1 MDTLERSN
9 AVLAYIEMNLDN
21 EIDNKEISKIALC
34 SPYQF
39 QSLFAAM
46 SGITLAEYIRSR
58 RLDRA
63 AFDLQNTNE
72 RISEIALKYGYDSPT
87 AFNRAF
93 QKMHGMPPSKVRLVK
108 ELKLKAFPPI
118 KFQLCI
124 KGASILN
131 YRIVKQKAFRMIGY
145 KLSTSTDNFKQFET
159 IPQFWNKTFANG
171 NFQKLMKINLA
182 ESNSADIIKGVLGI
196 CSLSEQDETV
206 LNYYIATASNEKLPD
221 EMEEFYISDCTYAV
235 FDCRGKIPLSIQEM
249 SKRIYNEW
257 LPNSGYEWINAPDIE
272 RYLDGN
278 PTSDDYVC
286 ELWLPVKLK
295 NSEDK

>member
-1 MDTLERSN
+1 MDTLERFN
-9 AVLAYIEMNLDN
+9 AALAYIEMNLDN

-235 FDCRGKIPLSIQEM
+235 FDCRGKIPL
-249 SKRIYNEW
+249 
-257 LPNSGYEWINAPDIE
+257 
-272 RYLDGN
+272 
-278 PTSDDYVC
+278 
-286 ELWLPVKLK
+286 
-295 NSEDK
+295 

>member
-1 MDTLERSN
+1 MDTLERFN
-9 AVLAYIEMNLDN
+9 AALAYIEMNLDN

-182 ESNSADIIKGVLGI
+182 ESNSAD
-196 CSLSEQDETV
+196 
-206 LNYYIATASNEKLPD
+206 NLP
-221 EMEEFYISDCTYAV
+221 MF
-235 FDCRGKIPLSIQEM
+235 
-249 SKRIYNEW
+249 
-257 LPNSGYEWINAPDIE
+257 
-272 RYLDGN
+272 
-278 PTSDDYVC
+278 
-286 ELWLPVKLK
+286 
-295 NSEDK
+295 

>member
-1 MDTLERSN
+1 MDTLERFN
-9 AVLAYIEMNLDN
+9 AALTYIEMNLDN

-108 ELKLKAFPPI
+108 ELKLKAFP
-118 KFQLCI
+118 L
-124 KGASILN
+124 
-131 YRIVKQKAFRMIGY
+131 
-145 KLSTSTDNFKQFET
+145 
-159 IPQFWNKTFANG
+159 
-171 NFQKLMKINLA
+171 
-182 ESNSADIIKGVLGI
+182 
-196 CSLSEQDETV
+196 
-206 LNYYIATASNEKLPD
+206 
-221 EMEEFYISDCTYAV
+221 
-235 FDCRGKIPLSIQEM
+235 
-249 SKRIYNEW
+249 
-257 LPNSGYEWINAPDIE
+257 
-272 RYLDGN
+272 
-278 PTSDDYVC
+278 
-286 ELWLPVKLK
+286 
-295 NSEDK
+295 